1 MKEKDPIDKLF
12 ARQLSGNRFEMRPE
26 DWQAAL
32 EKIDAQKRRKRKLGL
47 WLFAGLAGSMVM
59 LWFWLEHPASEVE
72 PIQIR
77 TAEETPSSPAL
88 RKDEPEELFL
98 EKSTKDDNPIRKP
111 LDKALLLNSDTRH
124 SNTTSRKMTEQGQLL
139 SESSSLEQPEL
150 LKGHW
155 PTQESAGERA
165 LDLLALADNHS
176 IPLYKSFELLPGRM
190 FSGLES
196 RHSGIRMQKLTT
208 PVEGA
213 GQTFEPLIGIGL
225 SFGSLFN
232 IGSGGLWQGIQTGVM
247 TTYQFRPK
255 WGLQLG
261 LLYGQ
266 NHTIGGYSQLEFQSE
281 YDFGSITRTLGMHG
295 DTRHYL
301 AIPLALHFYRGRWS
315 VFAGV
320 EPSYTLGIEGTVQE
334 ITLMPTL
341 GTRSNKV
348 QEVVQ
353 AISEGWL
360 PTGPYV
366 NWNVRTIAG
375 MRYQVNKGFFVQGTL
390 GYQWKNDLKNDPE
403 SLQQVAPGAVSFGLG
418 VQIMIEQ

>member
-32 EKIDAQKRRKRKLGL
+32 EKIDSQKRRKRKLGL

-124 SNTTSRKMTEQGQLL
+124 SNTTSRKMTDQGQLL
-139 SESSSLEQPEL
+139 SESSSLVQPEL

-281 YDFGSITRTLGMHG
+281 YDFER
-295 DTRHYL
+295 
-301 AIPLALHFYRGRWS
+301 
-315 VFAGV
+315 VF
-320 EPSYTLGIEGTVQE
+320 
-334 ITLMPTL
+334 
-341 GTRSNKV
+341 RSG
-348 QEVVQ
+348 E
-353 AISEGWL
+353 
-360 PTGPYV
+360 
-366 NWNVRTIAG
+366 
-375 MRYQVNKGFFVQGTL
+375 
-390 GYQWKNDLKNDPE
+390 
-403 SLQQVAPGAVSFGLG
+403 
-418 VQIMIEQ
+418 